1 VGKMKIVKIKTRK
14 SFSSNFTEMLIVNF
28 KYLACGF
35 ESVFWIR
42 FVDERNMST
51 VNRGEIT

>member
-1 VGKMKIVKIKTRK
+1 MKIAKIKTRK